1 MKWYVGV
8 MTQYQIGSGI
18 YRYPSDR
25 SLIFGYHSRNEM
37 NPTIH

>member
-18 YRYPSDR
+18 YRYPSER
-25 SLIFGYHSRNEM
+25 SLIFGYTAGM
-37 NPTIH
+37 K